1 MASRSS
7 TSPDG
12 TTPAAKMS
20 LAGWVQS
27 AARKVTIAK
36 TESLVGYVSLT
47 PDSQVATQFLHSIM

>member
-1 MASRSS
+1 
-7 TSPDG
+7 
-12 TTPAAKMS
+12 MS